1 MGDWDILTSLNVHL
15 TGLHVTNVSV
25 QMPHDGLPKITIEGV
40 VMTSTAS
47 ETMTDLRANLRRE
60 DEARRLDQA
69 ADEALKTLKDPPE
82 GDWRRNEWRA
92 DGDLFL

>member
-1 MGDWDILTSLNVHL
+1 MSDWDILTDLNVHVM
-15 TGLHVTNVSV
+15 GLHVTNVSV
-25 QMPHDGLPKITIEGV
+25 QMPHDGLPRVTIEGV

-60 DEARRLDQA
+60 DEARRLDEA
-69 ADEALKTLKDPPE
+69 ADEALKDLEGSPE
-82 GDWRRNEWRA
+82 GDWRRQEWRA